1 MAIIISGREM
11 GLKDLIKKKKKTQ
24 QNNGM
29 NIQTQGDPFADPF
42 SSNNTQDPFS
52 GGNDPFADLFNG
64 GNQQQTGDP
73 FTGFGGLQQSKE
85 QKKKQEPHPI
95 ITFIQKTRTTLPKII
110 KKTEEI
116 LKGKPPVAVFRTYS
130 HLVVVHEDKG
140 IKLIINGYET
150 AYWDEW
156 KLKGQKWHK
165 ITVKEVLNNEYT
177 GDQVTGR
184 GFLLTKFILP
194 KTYAQNKLL
203 YYEISIYVG
212 EFKGTLTKPA
222 KVGEKYKKLQK
233 VGIHANL
240 LIVIREYS
248 LVNEGGKFVRKEH
261 ILYTGGKLSDKLM
274 EFIKE
279 DKKKKLSL
287 RKKKEKPPEIN
298 VLEGTGET
306 EEVIDKTLD
315 NTGTNSTPGGE
326 PFNIGGGTDPFSGGS
341 DPFGDIF
348 GGSNNQNNNDPF
360 SDLF

>member
-1 MAIIISGREM
+1 M

-24 QNNGM
+24 QNNTTSLPA
-29 NIQTQGDPFADPF
+29 NGDPFADPF
-42 SSNNTQDPFS
+42 SSSNNNDPFS
-52 GGNDPFADLFNG
+52 GPGDPFGDLFNSG
-64 GNQQQTGDP
+64 TPNQPQGGDP
-73 FTGFGGLQQSKE
+73 FSGFGGTPQQEK
-85 QKKKQEPHPI
+85 KKKQEPHPL
-95 ITFIQKTRTTLPKII
+95 ITFIQKTRTTLPKIM
-110 KKTEEI
+110 KKTEEL
-116 LKGKPPVAVFRTYS
+116 LKGKPPIAVFRTYS
-130 HLVVVHEDKG
+130 HLIVVHEEKG
-140 IKLIINGYET
+140 IKLIVNGYET

-177 GDQVTGR
+177 GDKVTGR

-203 YYEISIYVG
+203 YYEILIYVG
-212 EFKGTLTKPA
+212 EFQGTLTKPA
-222 KVGEKYKKLQK
+222 KIGEKYKKLQK
-233 VGIHANL
+233 VGLQANL

-279 DKKKKLSL
+279 EKKRKLSL

-306 EEVIDKTLD
+306 EEVIDKTLN
-315 NTGTNSTPGGE
+315 NTGDNSTPTGGD
-326 PFNIGGGTDPFSGGS
+326 PFNIGDNTGDPFGDLFSGGSQGNNEDPFSG
-341 DPFGDIF
+341 
-348 GGSNNQNNNDPF
+348 
-360 SDLF
+360 LF